1 MLYDVKSS
9 VFFFTRALWLRT
21 RLSHV
26 YNLISQKRLR
36 QPLFHLTFL
45 YFSLPLS
52 VCILYQLL
60 SFLFWRCFEKKID
73 QMWTDYRFLIFSKM
87 SVQINAKKFSENS
100 WETPGFSRTILHGN
114 LAGSR
119 EYKQYR
125 NQKQRQHK
133 GHNKADPIL
142 FSSRKVPFL
151 VRGTGESGFRR
162 EGRGESNLICLSPA
176 DSQPFILDKLT
187 TSHPFSP
194 KLHHNLVRTRPV
206 PLRSLLSL

>member
-1 MLYDVKSS
+1 MVTTD
-9 VFFFTRALWLRT
+9 TP
-21 RLSHV
+21 
-26 YNLISQKRLR
+26 ISREQFDLAKRLR

-45 YFSLPLS
+45 IFQFASFCLYSLPVIVVL
-52 VCILYQLL
+52 VLKVL
-60 SFLFWRCFEKKID
+60 WKKID

-125 NQKQRQHK
+125 NQNQRQHK

-187 TSHPFSP
+187 TSHPFSL

-206 PLRSLLSL
+206 PLRPLLSL